1 MKAYDF
7 DQSVGYWITITSHF
21 YQQQL
26 NEELGPAGITLR
38 QFQVMAWLM
47 VDGEL
52 TPTQLAERLMVEPPT
67 LGGILD
73 RMQREGWIERRLD
86 AQDRRRRLVHLLPG
100 ASTVWEGVVDRLMT
114 MRGRATLGLSAA
126 EVKTLMKLLR
136 TVHENLL
143 KHRDEASSSRLTPLV
158 EG

>member
-1 MKAYDF
+1 MKSYDF
-7 DQSVGYWITITSHF
+7 DRSIGYWITITSHL

-26 NEELGPAGITLR
+26 NEELGPVGITLR

-47 VDGEL
+47 VDGAL
-52 TPTQLAERLMVEPPT
+52 TPSQLAERLMVEPPT

-86 AQDRRRRLVHLLPG
+86 EQDRRRRLVHLLPG
-100 ASTVWEGVVDRLMT
+100 AAPVWEGVVERLLL
-114 MRGRATLGLSAA
+114 MREQATRGMKPA
-126 EVKTLMKLLR
+126 EVKTLIRLLQ
-136 TVHENLL
+136 TVHKNLL
-143 KHRDEASSSRLTPLV
+143 QHREENTTSLVPLT